1 MSYLVLSLM
10 LLGLAGSACDGTDT
24 GVGPVGPQGD
34 IGPGDI
40 SVDGGAVVGSGRV
53 VTDERS
59 PSGFETV
66 VMAGEGTLIIG
77 PGDFGLTVG
86 VDDNLLEFIESDVIG
101 SVLRIQTR
109 EGIDID
115 PTAAP
120 TYRVTLPVL
129 TGVELS
135 GAGSIRTGAWE
146 ASTFTAAL
154 TGVGDIE
161 IEDLT
166 STSLALSANGVGT
179 ITAVGRT
186 ELQTVDIG
194 GLAKYVGG
202 DMASGSADVVC
213 RDGGEA
219 ILWVSNS
226 LEVEIL
232 DAGSVSYYGNP
243 EVTQEISEAGSLIA
257 LGNR

>member
-1 MSYLVLSLM
+1 M
-10 LLGLAGSACDGTDT
+10 LLGLATSACDNTET
-24 GVGPVGPQGD
+24 GVGPVGPGGD
-34 IGPGDI
+34 VGPGDI
-40 SVDGGAVVGSGRV
+40 SVDGEAVVGSGRI

-66 VMAGEGTLIIG
+66 VLAGEGTLIIDS
-77 PGDFGLTVG
+77 GDFGLTVG

-101 SVLRIQTR
+101 SELRIQTR

-129 TGVELS
+129 QGVELS
-135 GAGSIRTGAWE
+135 GAGSIRTGAWD
-146 ASTFTAAL
+146 ASTFTVGL

-166 STSLALSANGVGT
+166 SASLELRANGLGT

-186 ELQTVDIG
+186 EFQTADIG
-194 GLAKYVGG
+194 GLAEYVGG
-202 DMASGSADVVC
+202 DMASGAADVVC

-226 LEVEIL
+226 LEVEVL
-232 DAGSVSYYGNP
+232 NAGTVSYYGNP
-243 EVTQEISEAGSLIA
+243 EVTQKISEAGSLIA
-257 LGNR
+257 LGDR